1 MVCPIEGGRYLP
13 DCGSF
18 ANMIEEAV
26 HRRPKFLGK
35 PDRTMIDIIAKAEG
49 VPYENI
55 AMVGDRIYTDVK
67 TGINAGVTSVLV
79 LSGETTMEDY
89 KKSDVK
95 PDYILDSV
103 KDILNAIK
111 E

>member
-1 MVCPIEGGRYLP
+1 MLYNV
-13 DCGSF
+13 SK
-18 ANMIEEAV
+18 
-26 HRRPKFLGK
+26 RRPIVIGK
-35 PDRTMIDIIAKAEG
+35 PEALMPTLAMEHEGYTRTETAVI
-49 VPYENI
+49 
-55 AMVGDRIYTDVK
+55 GDRIYTDVK